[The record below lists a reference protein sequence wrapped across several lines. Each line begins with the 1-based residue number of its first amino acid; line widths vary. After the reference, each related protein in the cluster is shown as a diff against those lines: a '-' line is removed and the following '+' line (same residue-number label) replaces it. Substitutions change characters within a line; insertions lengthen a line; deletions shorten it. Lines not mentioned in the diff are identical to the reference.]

1 MTQPR
6 RGRPPTPIDPD
17 ASHAARLGFEI
28 RKARQ
33 TRRLTLTELA
43 GLIGFS
49 PQQISGVELAKTL
62 VSGAFVTACDRA
74 LEADGALLALLPA
87 VLGEQTMQRHERA
100 AARQRSAGRE
110 VPAYADV
117 RTIARA
123 FGLER
128 YAELLYPSEADE
140 DVDLSRRDVIG
151 AGVGATLG
159 LASTPAPALAR
170 EIDPALPS
178 HWVGLLSVL
187 DYHDAMFGPHAVLEI
202 IRNEITLMDQYAQVA
217 RGDLRSQLLHV
228 EARWSG
234 FASWLSHDIG
244 DSRAGDRWAIRALRL
259 AKEAEYQDLIAWILM
274 RQSEWAATR
283 LQPRQAI
290 AFADASIRIPETKDQ
305 IRAVCTLRKA
315 YGHALA
321 KDAASCERSLAEARA
336 TLLDHADGSKD
347 AAHRELGGHTVTPP
361 YVLAEEAHCWLWL
374 HPVRAVAKYD
384 EALALWPRDRAR
396 SRGIHQARL
405 AIACDAA
412 NEPDRAAAEG
422 LKALDI
428 ARATKS
434 GTIMRELDGL
444 DHRLAGRSQSAAAD
458 FREAFAAF

>member
-33 TRRLTLTELA
+33 TRGLTLTELA

-117 RTIARA
+117 KTIARA

-140 DVDLSRRDVIG
+140 DVDLSRRDLIG

-159 LASTPAPALAR
+159 LANMPAPAAAR
-170 EIDPALPS
+170 EIDPALAS
-178 HWVGLLSVL
+178 HWVDLLSVL
-187 DYHDAMFGPHAVLEI
+187 DYHDAMFGSHAVLEI
-202 IRNEITLMDQYAQVA
+202 IRHEVTLMDQCAQVA
-217 RGDLRSQLLHV
+217 RGELRTELLRV
-228 EARWSG
+228 QARWSG
-234 FASWLSHDIG
+234 FASWLSHDAG
-244 DSRAGDRWAIRALRL
+244 DSRAIRALRL

-290 AFADASIRIPETKDQ
+290 AFADAASRIPDIKGQ
-305 IRAVCTLRKA
+305 IRAVCALRKA
-315 YGHALA
+315 YGHALG
-321 KDAASCERSLAEARA
+321 KDAVSCERSLAETRA
-336 TLLDHADGSKD
+336 TLLDHAGSSEE
-347 AAHRELGGHTVTPP
+347 ASRPELGGHTVTPP
-361 YVLAEEAHCWLWL
+361 YVLADEARCWAWL
-374 HPVRAVAKYD
+374 DAPKAVAMYED
-384 EALALWPRDRAR
+384 AFRLWPRDRTR

-405 AIACDAA
+405 AVACEAA

-428 ARATKS
+428 AQTTKS
-434 GTIMRELDGL
+434 DTIMRELKRL
-444 DHRLAGRSQSAAAD
+444 DRRLVGRSHAAAAE
-458 FREAFAAF
+458 FRDAFAAS